1 MFSNLFS
8 ITLPNIEKYFL
19 GIYFSKKNYFPT
31 NKQTG
36 ISVFSLFFSS
46 SATTHDLSL
55 LTPFSLSTTKHQHC
69 HRDTISP
76 LSLSLSGCTSLFLSL
91 SLYPRVSLTFFAAA
105 ATITHHHMGCQDKLD
120 ICGATSAIDLDAYMR
135 CVCP

>member
-1 MFSNLFS
+1 VFSNLFF

-19 GIYFSKKNYFPT
+19 EIHFPKKNYFSV
-31 NKQTG
+31 NKP
-36 ISVFSLFFSS
+36 VFLYFLFSS
-46 SATTHDLSL
+46 HPQPPPTTYHYSHPSPSPPQNTNTVTVTPSL
-55 LTPFSLSTTKHQHC
+55 
-69 HRDTISP
+69 
-76 LSLSLSGCTSLFLSL
+76 LSLSLYRDVQVSFSL

-105 ATITHHHMGCQDKLD
+105 AITHHHMGCQDKLD